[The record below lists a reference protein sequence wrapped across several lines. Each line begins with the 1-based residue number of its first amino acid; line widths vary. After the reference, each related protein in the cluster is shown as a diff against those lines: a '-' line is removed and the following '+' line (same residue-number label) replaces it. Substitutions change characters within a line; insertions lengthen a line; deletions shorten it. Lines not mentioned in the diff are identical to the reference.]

1 MKSGFLKDKI
11 KNELQN
17 LKLTQN
23 KENLV
28 PIKENL
34 VPIKENL
41 VQIQLQNG

>member
-11 KNELQN
+11 KTELQN

-34 VPIKENL
+34 VPINENL
-41 VQIQLQNG
+41 AQN